1 MSGEKYESD
10 SMDATVARI
19 EIKLDTALTALTEQ
33 NRRLVVLEVAENK
46 RTGALVAIGTVC
58 TMIGGAIIMLVDL
71 LKGK

>member
-1 MSGEKYESD
+1 MSGDNYNNN

-19 EIKLDTALTALTEQ
+19 ETKLDAALNALTEQ

-46 RTGALVAIGTVC
+46 RTGALVAIGSICGV
-58 TMIGGAIIMLVDL
+58 IGSVVTLAFDY